1 MKQKIGLVV
10 DEGADLPKEII
21 DKYQIEIVPVKLD
34 WPDVQILPGE
44 NIYQKMREAEKR
56 GIKSFGKTSQPSP
69 KDFLD
74 AFKKQLENFEEIIT
88 LTLTSKLSGTYNS
101 AIQAKNFLLPEQQKR
116 VFVVDSLSVS
126 GGEALLVFKAINF
139 ISQGRFKAEQI
150 YKRLKS
156 IPKEIHLRVI
166 FKDPKW
172 VAASG
177 RISKTVA
184 NWIRKMQKIKI
195 HPLLGVKEGVIKP
208 IGIKIGA
215 KDIPTALFREI
226 EEKTKKLRKENK
238 KIMAIINH
246 GDDFKEALKLKEMIE
261 NNLKGIRVVFINLV
275 NDIVGTLAGPDAL
288 ALSWT
293 EG

>member
-56 GIKSFGKTSQPSP
+56 GVKSFGKTSQPSP

-126 GGEALLVFKAINF
+126 GGEALLVFKAIDL
-139 ISQGRFKAEQI
+139 IEEEKKAEQI
-150 YKRLKS
+150 AEILKELP
-156 IPKEIHLRVI
+156 PKIYLRVI

-208 IGIKIGA
+208 VGIKIGA
-215 KDIPTALFREI
+215 KDIPTVLFREI

-246 GDDFKEALKLKEMIE
+246 GDNLKEAQKLKEMIE
-261 NNLKGIRVVFINLV
+261 NNLKGIRVLLINLV